1 MIYILEYEK
10 VSENII
16 DACGNIGI
24 ANILSIIKSFLDI
37 IQIMGPILC
46 IVALAINFT
55 KLMTNPEE
63 KKFKAGLKNSLIAL
77 VVLFM
82 VPFIINLT
90 MSLADGSFDLATCW
104 NNAEKVSTLGEDS
117 DYVETSDKPKNNID
131 MGGYNT
137 ENAKNDTSS
146 QNNQQITKTVFVG
159 DSRTVGMEL
168 SVTDDSSDVWSSK
181 GSMGLSWMKS
191 TGIPNIESEIK
202 SGSAVVILMGVNDLY
217 KIDQYISYL
226 NENSSKWKEKG
237 AQVYFVSVNPTEA
250 SYSNLN
256 DDIDSFNQKMRSNL
270 TSNIKYMDCNSYLKS
285 NGFSTTDGLHYTT
298 DTYNKIY
305 TYIKSNL

>member
-10 VSENII
+10 ISENII

-24 ANILSIIKSFLDI
+24 ANILSIVKSFLDI
-37 IQIMGPILC
+37 IQIIGPILC

-55 KLMTNPEE
+55 KLMTNPDE

-77 VVLFM
+77 VILFM

-117 DYVETSDKPKNNID
+117 NYVETSAKQKDNID

-137 ENAKNDTSS
+137 ENAKNETNT
-146 QNNQQITKTVFVG
+146 QTNQQITKTIFVVY
-159 DSRTVGMEL
+159 SRTVGMEL
-168 SVTDDSSDVWSSK
+168 SVADDPSDVWSSK

-217 KIDQYISYL
+217 KKDQYISYL
-226 NENSSKWKEKG
+226 NEKG
-237 AQVYFVSVNPTEA
+237 AFLISKSSEKIAEYFNISKFTL
-250 SYSNLN
+250 YSDLN
-256 DDIDSFNQKMRSNL
+256 TVKEES
-270 TSNIKYMDCNSYLKS
+270 
-285 NGFSTTDGLHYTT
+285 
-298 DTYNKIY
+298 
-305 TYIKSNL
+305 